1 MRNREEMSD
10 PLEEQLMNESSPLC
24 NEIELRRN
32 KTKEEGERELPRTNS
47 VKETITEVSIPSRI
61 SQCSPKR
68 RRKRRPMMKPWIWR
82 ACWNPTERI
91 WTVLPWNGAEL

>member
-32 KTKEEGERELPRTNS
+32 KTKEEGEKELPRTNS

-61 SQCSPKR
+61 SPCSPKR
-68 RRKRRPMMKPWIWR
+68 RRKRRLMMKPWIWR